1 MDDESSASIQL
12 GAFALEG
19 IVGAGGMGEVWRGTH
34 RASRLPVAV
43 KLLTAAEALEPAAQA
58 AFSNEVRSIARLDHA
73 RIAQVYDFDRVPEAA
88 AHASSG
94 RLIAGSPY
102 FVMELLDAGVLDPF
116 RFTRPW
122 DDLKRVLLA
131 LLSALGH
138 AHARGVIHRDLK
150 PGNILFAG
158 QSSAIPGL
166 RLTDFGIAH
175 ALGSGEEE
183 EVSWGTPHY
192 MSPEQH
198 VGESRDFGPWT
209 DLYALGCIAYELAC
223 GERPFPAE
231 TVYEAVWGHLN
242 CEVPQMQFRVDV
254 PDGFADW
261 VGRLLEKRPQD
272 RFEQAADAAFV
283 LDSLEDG
290 RVWGLPPLP
299 FDWRSGA
306 EVEQHP
312 LGYVG
317 AGLGLFGL
325 RSLPL
330 LGRDEEITS
339 IWKVLSDVWSKASPR
354 LVVLHGPAGH
364 GKSRLVRWLCE
375 RVEELGC
382 ASSMRVRHDIDSGPD
397 SGLRATLRSAIG
409 CGGLSGPALRER
421 LKVVL
426 REGGARDVLLETE
439 RRALYLESS
448 EDRSEDLDLIATFLR
463 SFSRQRP
470 LILWLDEPHWS
481 DVSLSFLE
489 HVLGDE
495 DASLVGPVLVVASV
509 RDETLSRRPE
519 AQERIR
525 RLLTSSANRAVSVPV
540 DALDKQQ
547 CQRLARDV
555 LSLDAELA
563 DAVVERAEGSP
574 MFIVQLVRTW
584 VQQGLLQS
592 SSRGFSLRDGVKP
605 EIPGDLLSVW
615 LGRVQFLC
623 QDFGEDAVPSL
634 EAAAALGGE
643 VDALEWNHLCS
654 LVGLDARPD
663 LLAALL
669 KGGMARATESGWE
682 FLHER
687 LRQGLERSGLQAGR
701 WADLHGACLKMLQQR
716 YNEGMPGLKARLER
730 HADEVAAF
738 DEQRAEA
745 EETSGV

>member
-1 MDDESSASIQL
+1 MDDDTSASIQL
-12 GAFALEG
+12 GAFDLDG
-19 IVGAGGMGEVWRGTH
+19 IVGSGGMGEVWRGRH
-34 RASRLPVAV
+34 RASHLPVAV
-43 KLLTAAEALEPAAQA
+43 KLLTATEALEPAAQT

-73 RIAQVYDFDRVPEAA
+73 RIAQVYDFDRVTEAA

-102 FVMELLDAGVLDPF
+102 FVMELLDAGALDPF

-122 DDLKRVLLA
+122 SDLKQVLLA

-138 AHARGVIHRDLK
+138 AHARGVVHRDLK

-158 QSSAIPGL
+158 QASAIPGL

-175 ALGSGEEE
+175 ALGSGDEEE
-183 EVSWGTPHY
+183 ISWGTPHY

-198 VGESRDFGPWT
+198 LGESRDFGPWT

-231 TVYEAVWGHLN
+231 TMYEAVWGHMN
-242 CEVPQMQFRVDV
+242 HEVPPMKLRVDV
-254 PDGFADW
+254 PDGFPAW

-272 RFEQAADAAFV
+272 RFERAADAAFA
-283 LDSLEDG
+283 LNSLEDG
-290 RVWGLPPLP
+290 KVWGLPPLP

-317 AGLGLFGL
+317 GGLGLFGL

-330 LGRDEEITS
+330 LGRDAELSS
-339 IWKVLSDVWSKASPR
+339 IWKVLSEVWSRASPR
-354 LVVLHGPAGH
+354 VVVLHGPAGH
-364 GKSRLVRWLCE
+364 GKSRLVRSLCE
-375 RVEELGC
+375 RAEELGC
-382 ASSMRVRHDIDSGPD
+382 ATSMRVRHEIDPGPD
-397 SGLRATLRSAIG
+397 TGLRGALRSVMG
-409 CGGLSGPALRER
+409 CGGLSGTALRER
-421 LKVVL
+421 LEVLL
-426 REGGARDVLLETE
+426 REDGARDVLLETE
-439 RRALYLESS
+439 RRALYLESA
-448 EDRSEDLDLIATFLR
+448 EERPEDLELIAATLSR
-463 SFSRQRP
+463 WSRQRP

-489 HVLGDE
+489 YILQE
-495 DASLVGPVLVVASV
+495 DASVVGPVLVVASF
-509 RDETLSRRPE
+509 RDETLNRRPE

-525 RLLTSSANRAVSVPV
+525 RLLEGSSGSAVSVQV
-540 DALDKQQ
+540 DALNDQQ

-563 DAVVERAEGSP
+563 DAVVERADGSP

-584 VQQGLLQS
+584 VQQGLLQPS
-592 SSRGFSLRDGVKP
+592 ADGFSMRDDVEP
-605 EIPGDLLSVW
+605 EIPSDLLDVW
-615 LGRVQFLC
+615 LRRVQFLC
-623 QDFGEDAVPSL
+623 EEFGADAVPSL
-634 EAAAALGGE
+634 EAAAALGGA

-654 LVGLDARPD
+654 LAGLEARPD

-669 KGGMARATESGWE
+669 KGGLARPTESGWE
-682 FLHER
+682 FVHER
-687 LRQGLERSGLQAGR
+687 LRQSLERSGLRARR
-701 WADLHGACLKMLQQR
+701 WAGFHSACLTMLQQR